1 MQENNYLNQII
12 RGDVLDVIK
21 EIPDS
26 YVDLVLTDPP
36 YFLDKLDNNWDF
48 KKVTSKKNQKVIKSL
63 PAGMK
68 FDRTQGL
75 RFYKWYLDVSKELY
89 RVLKPGGF
97 FFSFSS
103 PRLYHRMASAVDDA
117 GFLIRDCFLWIYT
130 QNQAKA
136 MSLDHFIDKMKID
149 KKEKVRIKARL
160 KGWKTPQIKSCFEPI
175 VMAQKPA
182 DGTFLEN
189 ILKHKVGLFNT
200 DVKVGENM
208 YPANILLTDDI
219 AAFDNMMHPEEE
231 SGLLEGLTAE
241 QQAKMAY
248 ERKTLIPRTPQ
259 PRSRKVSLNDL
270 MDALQK
276 ALETNRKRMLNIR
289 LPQKM
294 EPPKKKFDITELM
307 RTVYNQVTSWFAVER
322 GKKLYF
328 HHIVPEDTREGKVLT
343 FIPLLHLS
351 NERKIDM
358 DQSQHFGD
366 IEIMLRTEKTV
377 QEALRKEAEEAG

>member
-219 AAFDNMMHPEEE
+219 NEMMDKHFLIQKPRKNEKGDFNNHMTVKPLELCEHIIKLAAF
-231 SGLLEGLTAE
+231 T
-241 QQAKMAY
+241 
-248 ERKTLIPRTPQ
+248 
-259 PRSRKVSLNDL
+259 
-270 MDALQK
+270 
-276 ALETNRKRMLNIR
+276 
-289 LPQKM
+289 
-294 EPPKKKFDITELM
+294 
-307 RTVYNQVTSWFAVER
+307 
-322 GKKLYF
+322 
-328 HHIVPEDTREGKVLT
+328 
-343 FIPLLHLS
+343 
-351 NERKIDM
+351 
-358 DQSQHFGD
+358 
-366 IEIMLRTEKTV
+366 
-377 QEALRKEAEEAG
+377 EEAIILDPFSGSGTVAVAAKSLGRNYIGIDINPEYVTIATKRLQNVQSAMV